1 MMTARNFSIATVL
14 VVGVA
19 LGGVARAGDIQMVN
33 PSPPPATAPAPVVEP
48 VPVPVAPAPAPQPVV
63 VPPSK
68 QKVIHEDVHE
78 HSYMGTIALSA
89 LAGGFAGALV
99 GGALYFLSDNQTH
112 PARIGYWAAG
122 GVLVGTGVGVVQV
135 VVQENRAEQAVSRN
149 FETDPAP
156 TFRLA
161 LYHVTF

>member
-1 MMTARNFSIATVL
+1 MTARNLSIVTVL
-14 VVGVA
+14 VA
-19 LGGVARAGDIQMVN
+19 AFGGIARAGDIQMVN
-33 PSPPPATAPAPVVEP
+33 PNPPPATAPAPVVTP
-48 VPVPVAPAPAPQPVV
+48 VPAAPAPAPQPVV
-63 VPPSK
+63 VPPAK
-68 QKVIHEDVHE
+68 QKVIHEDVE
-78 HSYMGTIALSA
+78 SHSYMGTIAVSA

-122 GVLVGTGVGVVQV
+122 GVLVGTGVGLVQV

-149 FETDPAP
+149 FSTDPAP

-161 LYHVTF
+161 LYHATF